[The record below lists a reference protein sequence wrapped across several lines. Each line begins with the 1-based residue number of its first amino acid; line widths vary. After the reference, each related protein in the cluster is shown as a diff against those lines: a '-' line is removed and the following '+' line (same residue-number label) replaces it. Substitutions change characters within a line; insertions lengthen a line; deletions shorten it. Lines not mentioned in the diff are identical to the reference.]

1 MSTFITNIL
10 ADFGANG
17 SETLTVTHIA
27 IMIAICLGLRF
38 VSDLIH
44 DLISFGKDIKKF

>member
-1 MSTFITNIL
+1 MHNFITNIL

-17 SETLTVTHIA
+17 NDAITVTHVAILIA
-27 IMIAICLGLRF
+27 LTLGLRF

-44 DLISFGKDIKKF
+44 DIMMFGKNIKKF